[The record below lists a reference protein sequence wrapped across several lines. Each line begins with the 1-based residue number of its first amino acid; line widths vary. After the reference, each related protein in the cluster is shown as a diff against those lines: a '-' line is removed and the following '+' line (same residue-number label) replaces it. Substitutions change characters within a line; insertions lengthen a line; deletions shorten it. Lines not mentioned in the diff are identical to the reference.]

1 MVVKY
6 IKKYWLSYLLG
17 MFVLLAVDYLGLLI
31 PEYTG
36 DVTDGLIAGMDMAG
50 VISLIGRILFV
61 GLLMALGRFGWRY
74 FIFGAARKIEYELRG
89 EMFSHLS
96 TLSMRYYNEN
106 KTGDLMAHFTND
118 LAAIRMSLGPAVI
131 STFDAVVMTIMV
143 IAKMIVHVN
152 LSLTLLACIPMTVI
166 LFGGIYYEIGRAHV

>member
-50 VISLIGRILFV
+50 VISV
-61 GLLMALGRFGWRY
+61 
-74 FIFGAARKIEYELRG
+74 
-89 EMFSHLS
+89 
-96 TLSMRYYNEN
+96 
-106 KTGDLMAHFTND
+106 
-118 LAAIRMSLGPAVI
+118 
-131 STFDAVVMTIMV
+131 
-143 IAKMIVHVN
+143 
-152 LSLTLLACIPMTVI
+152 
-166 LFGGIYYEIGRAHV
+166 

>member
-74 FIFGAARKIEYELRG
+74 FIFGAARKIE
-89 EMFSHLS
+89 
-96 TLSMRYYNEN
+96 
-106 KTGDLMAHFTND
+106 
-118 LAAIRMSLGPAVI
+118 
-131 STFDAVVMTIMV
+131 
-143 IAKMIVHVN
+143 
-152 LSLTLLACIPMTVI
+152 
-166 LFGGIYYEIGRAHV
+166 

>member
-74 FIFGAARKIEYELRG
+74 LFLARQEKL
-89 EMFSHLS
+89 
-96 TLSMRYYNEN
+96 N
-106 KTGDLMAHFTND
+106 
-118 LAAIRMSLGPAVI
+118 MS
-131 STFDAVVMTIMV
+131 
-143 IAKMIVHVN
+143 
-152 LSLTLLACIPMTVI
+152 
-166 LFGGIYYEIGRAHV
+166 